1 MLDLS
6 CITNNSTK
14 EKLTPKQTRFQ
25 LVEIY
30 LGVINNI
37 ALLQTKTNESISLT
51 GQVAQIRSRRWY
63 HGKIFALDQQW
74 GVLIFGLG

>member
-14 EKLTPKQTRFQ
+14 EELTPKQTRFQ

-37 ALLQTKTNESISLT
+37 ALLQTKTNESIFTDWSSST
-51 GQVAQIRSRRWY
+51 NTESKVVPW
-63 HGKIFALDQQW
+63 
-74 GVLIFGLG
+74 